1 MLARDLMSSPVIT
14 VPLRATIGAAA
25 RPMLE
30 NNASCLPVADDQD
43 HLVGIIT
50 RHDFLKL
57 FAAC

>member
-30 NNASCLPVADDQD
+30 NNAS
-43 HLVGIIT
+43 
-50 RHDFLKL
+50 
-57 FAAC
+57 

>member
-1 MLARDLMSSPVIT
+1 MLARALMSSPVIT
-14 VPLRATIGAAA
+14 MPLRATSGEAA
-25 RPMLE
+25 RLMLA
-30 NNASCLPVADDQD
+30 NNASCLPVVDDQD